1 MINNFEKIQSNPV
14 KSTIS
19 LGIPIIILLILE
31 TVYSI
36 TDTYW
41 ISGIGFSALVG
52 LGYIANVIYASNKI
66 GDGIGRSV
74 NVLISNE
81 LGAKHY
87 DRANNIAVHG
97 IILILIIGIITP
109 PLSVPFIELI
119 CEMVVLLYI
128 PALYR
133 SISFCL

>member
-19 LGIPIIILLILE
+19 LGIPIIILLVLE

-36 TDTYW
+36 TDTYR

-81 LGAKHY
+81 LGAKH
-87 DRANNIAVHG
+87 
-97 IILILIIGIITP
+97 
-109 PLSVPFIELI
+109 
-119 CEMVVLLYI
+119 
-128 PALYR
+128 
-133 SISFCL
+133 

>member
-19 LGIPIIILLILE
+19 LGIPIIILLVLE

-36 TDTYW
+36 TDTYR
-41 ISGIGFSALVG
+41 ISGIGFSAFVG

-81 LGAKHY
+81 LGAKH
-87 DRANNIAVHG
+87 
-97 IILILIIGIITP
+97 
-109 PLSVPFIELI
+109 
-119 CEMVVLLYI
+119 
-128 PALYR
+128 
-133 SISFCL
+133 

>member
-19 LGIPIIILLILE
+19 LGIPIIILLVLE

-66 GDGIGRSV
+66 GDSIGRSD

-81 LGAKHY
+81 LGAKH
-87 DRANNIAVHG
+87 
-97 IILILIIGIITP
+97 
-109 PLSVPFIELI
+109 
-119 CEMVVLLYI
+119 
-128 PALYR
+128 
-133 SISFCL
+133 